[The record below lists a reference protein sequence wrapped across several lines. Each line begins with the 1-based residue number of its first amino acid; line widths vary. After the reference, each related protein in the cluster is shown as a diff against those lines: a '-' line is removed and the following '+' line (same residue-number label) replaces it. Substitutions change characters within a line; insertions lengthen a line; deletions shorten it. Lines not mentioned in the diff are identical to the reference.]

1 MAAALRVT
9 ALPGGDSLKQIQPN
23 LIPPNDDGQQIGW
36 RSPTTLFWR
45 DWVWIIKN
53 LGIFFYLHR

>member
-23 LIPPNDDGQQIGW
+23 LIPPNDDGPQIG
-36 RSPTTLFWR
+36 
-45 DWVWIIKN
+45 
-53 LGIFFYLHR
+53 